1 MTMHNNLPARTG
13 TTPLITML
21 AAARVQPNPAPPA
34 PNSNINV
41 TIVLLS
47 GIVGRPIL
55 NKVGE
60 NVGRLKDLIVRINEA
75 EGKSAET
82 YPPLAGLVARVQRKE
97 VFVPWSQVAEL
108 SDKGIRLSSSWIS
121 IESFTRRNGEIL
133 LVKDVLDK
141 QLADVE
147 GRRIIRVN
155 DLGLALVGGVHSLV
169 AVDIS
174 FQALLRRLGVPVNLT
189 FSVPRR
195 IPTLTELQ
203 QMPSREPRG
212 LHVAA
217 ERETLLDWADVE
229 YFASHAPMV
238 RLKISHDKIAKLH
251 PVEIARLVDEL
262 SYVQGAEIVAALD
275 DEIAA
280 DTLEEMTA
288 ERQADIIEGLDE
300 ERAADIL
307 EEMEPDAAA
316 DVLADLDEE
325 KAESLLEKMDDEEA
339 EDVKELLGYEED
351 TAGGL
356 MTNDFVTIPADLTV
370 GQAFE
375 YLRDLDEQPSMM
387 YYLYVVERD
396 TGKLMGIVTLRDL
409 IMGRAGQP
417 LVDLMNPE
425 VLSVIPDD
433 PADDAAR
440 LIAEYNLLALP
451 VINTDDQIIGI
462 ISVDDAMHL
471 VLPDE
476 WQRRL
481 PRVFS

>member
-1 MTMHNNLPARTG
+1 MAHKIFSARTD
-13 TTPLITML
+13 TPPIVAMFAAQSL
-21 AAARVQPNPAPPA
+21 APIPTQPNP
-34 PNSNINV
+34 NV
-41 TIVLLS
+41 AIVLLS
-47 GIVGRPIL
+47 SIIGRPIL

-60 NVGRLKDLIVRINEA
+60 NVGRLKDFIVRINEA

-97 VFVPWSQVAEL
+97 VFVPWAQVADL
-108 SDKGIRLSSSWIS
+108 SEKGVRLSSSWIS
-121 IESFTRRNGEIL
+121 IESFARRNGEIL

-155 DLGLALVGGVHSLV
+155 DLGLAVVGGVHSLV

-174 FQALLRRLGVPVNLT
+174 FQALLRRLGLPVNFASDVQRSIT
-189 FSVPRR
+189 
-195 IPTLTELQ
+195 TLTELQ

-212 LHVAA
+212 GLHVAT
-217 ERETLLDWADVE
+217 EKETLLDWADVE

-262 SYVQGAEIVAALD
+262 SYVQGAEIFAALD
-275 DEIAA
+275 DETAA

-288 ERQADIIEGLDE
+288 ERQADILEGLDE

-339 EDVKELLGYEED
+339 EDIKELLGYEGD
-351 TAGGL
+351 TAGGI

-370 GQAFE
+370 GQAFD
-375 YLRDLDEQPSMM
+375 YLRDLDDQPPMM

-396 TGKLMGIVTLRDL
+396 SHKLMGIVTLREL

-425 VLSVIPDD
+425 ALSVGPDD
-433 PADDAAR
+433 AAEDAAR

-451 VINTDDQIIGI
+451 VVNHDGQIIGI